1 MRKIGMASLL
11 LVFCLAIIP
20 GCTTQPDGA
29 SAPLVTPVETQSPAA
44 ELSGAPHPSFD
55 HSVVSLQKHYRA
67 DGSCY
72 WVAAATITNTADV
85 AGNGVVIRFKLVD
98 DESGGIRST
107 GTEFVSRF
115 GAGDTKRFTRELNGE
130 GDRSYRLELETL
142 YDIS

>member
-11 LVFCLAIIP
+11 LVFCLAIVP
-20 GCTTQPDGA
+20 GCTTQPGEA
-29 SAPLVTPVETQSPAA
+29 SAPPVAPVGTSDPVA
-44 ELSGAPHPSFD
+44 ELSGAPQPSFD
-55 HSVVSLQKHYRA
+55 HTVVNLQKHYRA

-72 WVAAATITNTADV
+72 WVATATVTNTADV

-98 DESGGIRST
+98 DASGAVRST

-130 GDRSYRLELETL
+130 CDRSYRLELETL